1 MNTRMPVN
9 KKEEFV
15 YTVFMVV
22 FMALIMLSY
31 NVILRNG
38 LSMESIKIAWL
49 GFPLTF
55 VVAFLIEWFI
65 VGKFGMALAFKILK
79 EDDPVF
85 KKILIIPLLIVS
97 GMVTFMSLY
106 GALLTVGFSAELPR
120 EWLNNMGLNFIVA
133 YPLQVLIAR
142 PVVSFIFRK
151 VFPVGTITVP
161 VRV

>member
-106 GALLTVGFSAELPR
+106 GAVLTVGFSAELPR

-161 VRV
+161 VRL

>member
-1 MNTRMPVN
+1 MPVN

-106 GALLTVGFSAELPR
+106 GAVLTVGFSAELPR

-151 VFPVGTITVP
+151 IFPVGTITVP

>member
-106 GALLTVGFSAELPR
+106 GAVLTVGFSAELPR

-151 VFPVGTITVP
+151 IFPVGTITVP